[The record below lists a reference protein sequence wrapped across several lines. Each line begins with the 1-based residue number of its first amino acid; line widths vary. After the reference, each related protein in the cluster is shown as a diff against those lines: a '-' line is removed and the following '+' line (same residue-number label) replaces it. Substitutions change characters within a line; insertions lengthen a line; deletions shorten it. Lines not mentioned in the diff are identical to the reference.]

1 MFKKLE
7 KLSNQPFNKILPD
20 DLIDFPIKSEINEPK
35 QNEKKTIGSP
45 KLKKNKSK
53 LINAGQPAAWRFIQ
67 MLEEDKNIKNE
78 FCYLKKMEHPYD
90 LKIIN
95 STRIWRR
102 SQTANSLNT
111 QAPTSQ

>member
-20 DLIDFPIKSEINEPK
+20 DLIDFPIEKQEIDEPK

-53 LINAGQPAAWRFIQ
+53 LIDA
-67 MLEEDKNIKNE
+67 K
-78 FCYLKKMEHPYD
+78 
-90 LKIIN
+90 
-95 STRIWRR
+95 
-102 SQTANSLNT
+102 
-111 QAPTSQ
+111 